1 MSSDAQAA
9 TRVRPLPDWATDPSL
24 GDRLAREWV
33 ATHRPGRSVAR
44 ARTHS
49 LLYRG
54 PGDVSA
60 RVGIQLDGDAAAEAV
75 TLLVR
80 DRGGDVSV
88 AEFPDDRLLP
98 TLAAVL
104 RGGALAPLLRD
115 SGIGRASATGPFD
128 YSAVV
133 VHHPREGACVLRV
146 RVGEEEA
153 YAKVYPRADD
163 ATAAAEALY
172 AVGTGQVRSLGAGVV
187 RLPRV
192 LGVSPSLRTTVLES
206 LTPPGAV
213 GPWPGSPDPV
223 GTQEVARV
231 LRAFHAHAPTGRLR
245 RVTASELVDRL
256 RREQG
261 LVATAWPD
269 VAARVDAAVRQ
280 AASVLEQPGRS
291 ALSGLS
297 GHSGLSGA
305 EPVLCH
311 GDFTPGQVVRVPGGL
326 GVLDLD
332 TVAFADP
339 AADIGRFLAYAAMR
353 EETVGG
359 SASRAA
365 AARTDFLVAYGISP
379 GAADVAG
386 LEVRVWAHRRLN
398 LARIALR
405 ATRRFKSA
413 RAAFAVTLLDTSD
426 PKPGRLP

>member
-1 MSSDAQAA
+1 M
-9 TRVRPLPDWATDPSL
+9 
-24 GDRLAREWV
+24 
-33 ATHRPGRSVAR
+33 

-60 RVGIQLDGDAAAEAV
+60 RVGIRLYGDAAADAV
-75 TLLVR
+75 TLLVH

-88 AEFPDDRLLP
+88 TEFPDDPLLP

-104 RGGALAPLLRD
+104 KGGALEPLIRD
-115 SGIGRASATGPFD
+115 AGIGRASATRPFD

-133 VHHPREGACVLRV
+133 VHHPREGACVLRI

-163 ATAAAEALY
+163 ATAAAEGLY
-172 AVGTGQVRSLGAGVV
+172 AVGVGQVRSLGAGVV

-213 GPWPGSPDPV
+213 GPRPGSPAPV
-223 GTQEVARV
+223 GMHEVAHV
-231 LRAFHAHAPTGRLR
+231 LRAFHAHVPTGRLR
-245 RVTASELVDRL
+245 RVPASELVARV
-256 RREQG
+256 RREQE

-269 VAARVDAAVRQ
+269 VAGRVDAAVRH
-280 AASVLEQPGRS
+280 AASELEQP
-291 ALSGLS
+291 
-297 GHSGLSGA
+297 GLSGA

-311 GDFTPGQVVRVPGGL
+311 GDFTPGQVVRVSGGL
-326 GVLDLD
+326 GLLDLD
-332 TVAFADP
+332 TVALGDP
-339 AADIGRFLAYAAMR
+339 ASDIGRFLAYAAMR
-353 EETVGG
+353 EETVGD

-365 AARTDFLVAYGISP
+365 AARTDFLTAYGISP
-379 GAADVAG
+379 GAADEAG

-398 LARIALR
+398 LALIALR

-413 RAAFAVTLLDTSD
+413 RAALALTLLDTSD
-426 PKPGRLP
+426 PNPGRLP